1 MLCGISLDQSGK
13 DDDEWLFN
21 YEHLHENN
29 EDGSYSNSENDTIDI
44 HSDNENIEPLGSTTE
59 LHISNIEEDMLEN
72 YENDW

>member
-1 MLCGISLDQSGK
+1 M
-13 DDDEWLFN
+13 
-21 YEHLHENN
+21 HENN